1 MLEEGAMYRRIG
13 IIVTAAAM
21 GMLVAGTPAQAAN
34 TPVLAWS
41 QGGTTITSYDF
52 GTVDGVGG
60 QTATQTFTLTNSGR
74 SASAALTVTLSG
86 SSAFSTNV
94 DGCTGTSLGPNTSC
108 AVIVTYAP
116 TVSGEI
122 DNATLTAQGK
132 KAAANASITLTGQ
145 GGTPYLTLS
154 PGTFTGTDSNGTN
167 DYGYDFGLV
176 GSSSV
181 TQTFAVTN
189 SGTGTSNTL
198 QLAPCCNTGFTLSNN
213 QTTGSTLA
221 PGGTATFQLTLS
233 PSSLSCTGP
242 GFLTTPLA
250 VGGQSNGSPYI
261 SVTYTAFCGEVPPI
275 TSVTAGLRNSS
286 PQFVSIG
293 NPGSQQPI
301 AVLGTLKN
309 VSVGPTPPPPPST
322 LKCPPTCEGLHSFT
336 IQIPFLTNA
345 GTLYCS
351 MGNAYQPGTCSVSN
365 NVLTV
370 TQNFTFPQPFR
381 WLPGHSEQIG
391 YVYVGASQ
399 LGEYVTWGTPTVT
412 AAN

>member
-1 MLEEGAMYRRIG
+1 
-13 IIVTAAAM
+13 
-21 GMLVAGTPAQAAN
+21 
-34 TPVLAWS
+34 
-41 QGGTTITSYDF
+41 
-52 GTVDGVGG
+52 
-60 QTATQTFTLTNSGR
+60 
-74 SASAALTVTLSG
+74 
-86 SSAFSTNV
+86 
-94 DGCTGTSLGPNTSC
+94 
-108 AVIVTYAP
+108 
-116 TVSGEI
+116 VSGEI

-132 KAAANASITLTGQ
+132 KADANASITLTGQ

-167 DYGYDFGLV
+167 DYGYDFGQV

-181 TQTFAVTN
+181 TRTFTVTN

-198 QLAPCCNTGFTLSNN
+198 QLAPCCNTGFTLSND
-213 QTTGSTLA
+213 QTSGLTLA
-221 PGGTATFQLTLS
+221 PGGAATFQFTP
-233 PSSLSCTGP
+233 PSSLNCTGP

-250 VGGQSNGSPYI
+250 VNGQSNGSPYI
-261 SVTYTAFCGEVPPI
+261 SVTYTAFCPGVSPI

-286 PQFVSIG
+286 PQFVPIG
-293 NPGSQQPI
+293 NPGAQQPI

-309 VSVGPTPPPPPST
+309 VSVGPTPPPPPPILT
-322 LKCPPTCEGLHSFT
+322 CPPTCEGLHSFT
-336 IQIPFLTNA
+336 IQIPFLTNT

-391 YVYVGASQ
+391 YVYVGAS
-399 LGEYVTWGTPTVT
+399 LPPGEVCCAYVTWGTPTVT